1 MQRLIPSPSMAVA
14 LLALVLATTGTAVA
28 AVNYAQNAGKVDGK
42 DAVASSATRAQA
54 AGNVVATASKGDAK
68 GTIPGKFVND
78 VMRGGAD
85 SFARPAVVN
94 DNANDVATAIGSIPG
109 LGTLSASCFDQNKN
123 AGVEDPATTLT
134 FANVSA
140 GVINL
145 SREVP
150 GQAPLIATLAPNTTS
165 TFTIGGSNTFRLHL
179 ELNGINYVLEGVV
192 RQDGRNTPDARC
204 LVYGYALRISDTR

>member
-1 MQRLIPSPSMAVA
+1 MHRLIPSPSMAVA

-42 DAVASSATRAQA
+42 DAVASSATLKQA

-68 GTIPGKFVND
+68 GTLPGKFVSD

-94 DNANDVATAIGSIPG
+94 DNANDVATAIGDIPG

-123 AGVEDPATTLT
+123 VGIEDPATTLT
-134 FANVSA
+134 FGNTAPIAV
-140 GVINL
+140 NL

-150 GQAPLIATLAPNTTS
+150 GQASLITAIAPNTTNA
-165 TFTIGGSNTFRLHL
+165 FTIGGSNTFRLHL
-179 ELNGINYVLEGVV
+179 EKSGINYVFEGVV

-204 LVYGYALRISDTR
+204 LVYGYALRISNTR

>member
-1 MQRLIPSPSMAVA
+1 MHRLIPSPSMAVA

-42 DAVASSATRAQA
+42 DAVASSATLRQA
-54 AGNVVATASKGDAK
+54 AGNVVATASKGDDR
-68 GTIPGKFVND
+68 GTIPGKFVSD

-109 LGTLSASCFDQNKN
+109 LGTLSASCFDQNK
-123 AGVEDPATTLT
+123 AVGVEDPATTLT
-134 FANVSA
+134 FGNTAPIAV
-140 GVINL
+140 NL
-145 SREVP
+145 SRSVP
-150 GQAPLIATLAPNTTS
+150 GQAQLITAVAPNTTNA
-165 TFTIGGSNTFRLHL
+165 FTIGGSNTFRLHL
-179 ELNGINYVLEGVV
+179 EKAGINYVFEGVV